1 MSTAEQ
7 IIALV
12 KSHVEGDEKRFLSVA
27 SQVAAREA
35 RQGHVNVAQEIKKLI
50 ERARDQSPHLIPP
63 TTPFHLSLPIPQ
75 PRGELAGLLSV
86 TTPRERLAQM
96 VLPEQVEVRLQRVL
110 LEQKQQNLL
119 RSHNLFPR
127 RKVLLVGP
135 PGSGKT
141 MTAHALAG
149 ELDLPLMT
157 ILLEGVI
164 TKYMGET
171 AAKLRLVFEAMS
183 STTGVYLFDEFDAI
197 GARRTSGNDVG
208 EIRRVLNSFLQLLEQ
223 DASHSL
229 VIAATNHP
237 EMLDPA
243 LFRRFD
249 DVITYELPDQVVILR
264 ILKTRLAPFD
274 TKGVKWNLAVQA
286 ALGLSHAE
294 VSRGAE
300 EAAKLA
306 ILSGRTRVHTAE
318 LVAALQDRKS
328 GQD

>member
-35 RQGHVNVAQEIKKLI
+35 RQGHVNVAQELKKLI
-50 ERARDQSPHLIPP
+50 ERARDQAPHFAPSPTSLHLN
-63 TTPFHLSLPIPQ
+63 LPVPQ
-75 PRGELAGLLSV
+75 PKGELSGLLSV
-86 TTPRERLAQM
+86 TPPRERLAQM
-96 VLPEQVEVRLQRVL
+96 VLPEQVEGRLQRVL

-119 RSHNLFPR
+119 RAHNLSPR

-183 STTGVYLFDEFDAI
+183 STKGVYLFDEFDAI

-249 DVITYELPDQVVILR
+249 DVITFELPDQTVILR
-264 ILKTRLAPFD
+264 LLKTRLAPFD
-274 TKGVKWNLAVQA
+274 TKGVKWNQAVQA

-306 ILSGRTRVHTAE
+306 VLSGHTRIQTVE

-328 GQD
+328 S